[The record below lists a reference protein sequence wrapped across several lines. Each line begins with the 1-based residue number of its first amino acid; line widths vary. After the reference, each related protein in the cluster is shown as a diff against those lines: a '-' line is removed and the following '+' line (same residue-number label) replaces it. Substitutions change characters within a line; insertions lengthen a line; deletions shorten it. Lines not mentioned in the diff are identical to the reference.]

1 MLKRK
6 HDKIINIMQLRFF
19 CQVAL
24 RGSVSRAADDLFRTQ
39 SAITRA
45 IRDLEAALNVT
56 LFERHYSG
64 MVPTEYG
71 KCILPRARRA
81 IDDLQAIPAL
91 LQKHHT
97 RSSGPLADAGWL
109 FNTRRLAI
117 FIQLYH
123 VNHTQTVA
131 QQLGITQPAVSA
143 ALKVLEKG
151 ADSALFRRTPEGV
164 RPTPAAELLYPP
176 VSRALNELENIWSDL
191 AARRGVLEGTVRIGA
206 LPLSR
211 TRLLPSAIAAFL
223 AQHPGITLM
232 TNESPYESLVADMRA
247 GNIDFIIGALRQDE
261 DLPDLCSEA
270 LFEEDMLILLRN
282 NHPLL
287 RHPDPRSQLA
297 TAQWVLPRANAPARN
312 LLDKALSPWAAA
324 APADGRDRGCGDG
337 ARITAG
343 LRHAGGGLRQQM
355 RFETDNGLLSV
366 LAGSPARY
374 HPAYRADVSRR
385 QPALPGDAGAVAFYL
400 SAGSGRGRLTFTRH
414 RIGYLLVARLLKRL
428 QRLPAHRGVNMQ
440 VGYAD
445 HRAHFLQQEEAG
457 AILN

>member
-1 MLKRK
+1 
-6 HDKIINIMQLRFF
+6 
-19 CQVAL
+19 
-24 RGSVSRAADDLFRTQ
+24 
-39 SAITRA
+39 
-45 IRDLEAALNVT
+45 
-56 LFERHYSG
+56 
-64 MVPTEYG
+64 
-71 KCILPRARRA
+71 
-81 IDDLQAIPAL
+81 
-91 LQKHHT
+91 
-97 RSSGPLADAGWL
+97 
-109 FNTRRLAI
+109 
-117 FIQLYH
+117 
-123 VNHTQTVA
+123 
-131 QQLGITQPAVSA
+131 QPAVSA

-312 LLDKALSPWAAA
+312 LLDKAFVTLGLPLPQPTVETGDAAMVRGLLQGSDMLA
-324 APADGRDRGCGDG
+324 AVSAS
-337 ARITAG
+337 
-343 LRHAGGGLRQQM
+343 QM

-366 LAGSPARY
+366 LPVPLPDTTRRIGLTFRAGSLPSPAT
-374 HPAYRADVSRR
+374 
-385 QPALPGDAGAVAFYL
+385 QALLRFIYQQVQDGAV
-400 SAGSGRGRLTFTRH
+400 
-414 RIGYLLVARLLKRL
+414 
-428 QRLPAHRGVNMQ
+428 
-440 VGYAD
+440 
-445 HRAHFLQQEEAG
+445 
-457 AILN
+457 

>member
-1 MLKRK
+1 MASASCRAPGGRLTTCRP
-6 HDKIINIMQLRFF
+6 
-19 CQVAL
+19 
-24 RGSVSRAADDLFRTQ
+24 SRRCC
-39 SAITRA
+39 S
-45 IRDLEAALNVT
+45 
-56 LFERHYSG
+56 
-64 MVPTEYG
+64 
-71 KCILPRARRA
+71 
-81 IDDLQAIPAL
+81 
-91 LQKHHT
+91 KHHT

-143 ALKVLEKG
+143 ALKVLEKERIRRYFAGRQRG
-151 ADSALFRRTPEGV
+151 ASHACRGATLS
-164 RPTPAAELLYPP
+164 P

-261 DLPDLCSEA
+261 DLSRTSVA
-270 LFEEDMLILLRN
+270 KRYSKRDMLILLRN

-312 LLDKALSPWAAA
+312 LLDKAFVTLGLPLPQPTVETGDAAMVRGLLQGSDMLA
-324 APADGRDRGCGDG
+324 AVSAS
-337 ARITAG
+337 
-343 LRHAGGGLRQQM
+343 QM

-366 LAGSPARY
+366 LPSSPARY
-374 HPAYRADVSRR
+374 HPAYRADVRAGSLPS
-385 QPALPGDAGAVAFYL
+385 PATQALLRFIYQQVQDGAV
-400 SAGSGRGRLTFTRH
+400 
-414 RIGYLLVARLLKRL
+414 
-428 QRLPAHRGVNMQ
+428 
-440 VGYAD
+440 
-445 HRAHFLQQEEAG
+445 
-457 AILN
+457 

>member
-176 VSRALNELENIWSDL
+176 MSRALNELENIWSDL

-297 TAQWVLPRANAPARN
+297 TAQWVLPLPQPTVETGDAAMVRG
-312 LLDKALSPWAAA
+312 LLQGSDMLAAVSA
-324 APADGRDRGCGDG
+324 S
-337 ARITAG
+337 
-343 LRHAGGGLRQQM
+343 QM

-366 LAGSPARY
+366 LPVPLPDTTRRIGLTFRAGSLPSPAT
-374 HPAYRADVSRR
+374 
-385 QPALPGDAGAVAFYL
+385 QALLRFIYQQVQDGAV
-400 SAGSGRGRLTFTRH
+400 
-414 RIGYLLVARLLKRL
+414 
-428 QRLPAHRGVNMQ
+428 
-440 VGYAD
+440 
-445 HRAHFLQQEEAG
+445 
-457 AILN
+457 

>member
-1 MLKRK
+1 M
-6 HDKIINIMQLRFF
+6 
-19 CQVAL
+19 
-24 RGSVSRAADDLFRTQ
+24 
-39 SAITRA
+39 
-45 IRDLEAALNVT
+45 NVT

-312 LLDKALSPWAAA
+312 LLDKAFVTLGLPLPQPTVETGDAAMVRGLLQGSDMLA
-324 APADGRDRGCGDG
+324 AVSAS
-337 ARITAG
+337 
-343 LRHAGGGLRQQM
+343 QM

-366 LAGSPARY
+366 LPVPLPDTTRRIGLTFRAGSLPSPAT
-374 HPAYRADVSRR
+374 
-385 QPALPGDAGAVAFYL
+385 QALLRFIYQQVQDGAV
-400 SAGSGRGRLTFTRH
+400 
-414 RIGYLLVARLLKRL
+414 
-428 QRLPAHRGVNMQ
+428 
-440 VGYAD
+440 
-445 HRAHFLQQEEAG
+445 
-457 AILN
+457 

>member
-143 ALKVLEKG
+143 ALKVLEKERIRRYFAGRQRG
-151 ADSALFRRTPEGV
+151 ASHACRGATLS
-164 RPTPAAELLYPP
+164 P

-312 LLDKALSPWAAA
+312 LLDKAFVTLGLPLPQPTVETGDAAMVRGLLQGSDMLA
-324 APADGRDRGCGDG
+324 AVSAS
-337 ARITAG
+337 
-343 LRHAGGGLRQQM
+343 QM

-366 LAGSPARY
+366 LPVPLPDTTRRIGLTFRAGSLPSPAT
-374 HPAYRADVSRR
+374 
-385 QPALPGDAGAVAFYL
+385 QALLRFIYQQVQDGAV
-400 SAGSGRGRLTFTRH
+400 
-414 RIGYLLVARLLKRL
+414 
-428 QRLPAHRGVNMQ
+428 
-440 VGYAD
+440 
-445 HRAHFLQQEEAG
+445 
-457 AILN
+457 

>member
-1 MLKRK
+1 
-6 HDKIINIMQLRFF
+6 
-19 CQVAL
+19 
-24 RGSVSRAADDLFRTQ
+24 
-39 SAITRA
+39 
-45 IRDLEAALNVT
+45 
-56 LFERHYSG
+56 

-97 RSSGPLADAGWL
+97 RTSGPLADAGWL

-143 ALKVLEKG
+143 ALKVTEKG

-297 TAQWVLPRANAPARN
+297 TAQWCCRAPTRRRAICWIRRLSPRCRCPSRRWRPGMRRWCEDCCRTPTCWRRFPPARCV
-312 LLDKALSPWAAA
+312 LKLTMGCSACCRSPC
-324 APADGRDRGCGDG
+324 PIPPG
-337 ARITAG
+337 
-343 LRHAGGGLRQQM
+343 
-355 RFETDNGLLSV
+355 
-366 LAGSPARY
+366 
-374 HPAYRADVSRR
+374 VS
-385 QPALPGDAGAVAFYL
+385 G
-400 SAGSGRGRLTFTRH
+400 
-414 RIGYLLVARLLKRL
+414 
-428 QRLPAHRGVNMQ
+428 
-440 VGYAD
+440 
-445 HRAHFLQQEEAG
+445 
-457 AILN
+457 

>member
-297 TAQWVLPRANAPARN
+297 TAQF
-312 LLDKALSPWAAA
+312 
-324 APADGRDRGCGDG
+324 
-337 ARITAG
+337 AG
-343 LRHAGGGLRQQM
+343 
-355 RFETDNGLLSV
+355 
-366 LAGSPARY
+366 
-374 HPAYRADVSRR
+374 
-385 QPALPGDAGAVAFYL
+385 
-400 SAGSGRGRLTFTRH
+400 
-414 RIGYLLVARLLKRL
+414 
-428 QRLPAHRGVNMQ
+428 
-440 VGYAD
+440 
-445 HRAHFLQQEEAG
+445 
-457 AILN
+457 

>member
-287 RHPDPRSQLA
+287 RHPE
-297 TAQWVLPRANAPARN
+297 RAASWRQRNGCCRAPTRRRAICWIRR
-312 LLDKALSPWAAA
+312 LSPWGCRCPSRRWRPGMRRWCEDYCR
-324 APADGRDRGCGDG
+324 APTCWRR
-337 ARITAG
+337 
-343 LRHAGGGLRQQM
+343 
-355 RFETDNGLLSV
+355 SP
-366 LAGSPARY
+366 PARCVLKLTMGCSACCRF
-374 HPAYRADVSRR
+374 PCPIPPGVS
-385 QPALPGDAGAVAFYL
+385 G
-400 SAGSGRGRLTFTRH
+400 
-414 RIGYLLVARLLKRL
+414 
-428 QRLPAHRGVNMQ
+428 
-440 VGYAD
+440 
-445 HRAHFLQQEEAG
+445 
-457 AILN
+457 

>member
-1 MLKRK
+1 
-6 HDKIINIMQLRFF
+6 
-19 CQVAL
+19 
-24 RGSVSRAADDLFRTQ
+24 
-39 SAITRA
+39 
-45 IRDLEAALNVT
+45 
-56 LFERHYSG
+56 

-143 ALKVLEKG
+143 ALKVWKRSGFG
-151 ADSALFRRTPEGV
+151 AISPDARGV

-247 GNIDFIIGALRQDE
+247 GNIDFIIGALR
-261 DLPDLCSEA
+261 
-270 LFEEDMLILLRN
+270 R
-282 NHPLL
+282 
-287 RHPDPRSQLA
+287 
-297 TAQWVLPRANAPARN
+297 
-312 LLDKALSPWAAA
+312 
-324 APADGRDRGCGDG
+324 
-337 ARITAG
+337 
-343 LRHAGGGLRQQM
+343 
-355 RFETDNGLLSV
+355 
-366 LAGSPARY
+366 
-374 HPAYRADVSRR
+374 
-385 QPALPGDAGAVAFYL
+385 
-400 SAGSGRGRLTFTRH
+400 
-414 RIGYLLVARLLKRL
+414 
-428 QRLPAHRGVNMQ
+428 
-440 VGYAD
+440 
-445 HRAHFLQQEEAG
+445 
-457 AILN
+457 

>member
-1 MLKRK
+1 MLKKK

-143 ALKVLEKG
+143 ALKVLEKERIRRYFAGRQKGCAPRLPRSYSIPRSAERSTSWKISG
-151 ADSALFRRTPEGV
+151 AIS
-164 RPTPAAELLYPP
+164 PP
-176 VSRALNELENIWSDL
+176 VAECWRAPCAL
-191 AARRGVLEGTVRIGA
+191 APCR
-206 LPLSR
+206 
-211 TRLLPSAIAAFL
+211 
-223 AQHPGITLM
+223 
-232 TNESPYESLVADMRA
+232 
-247 GNIDFIIGALRQDE
+247 
-261 DLPDLCSEA
+261 
-270 LFEEDMLILLRN
+270 
-282 NHPLL
+282 
-287 RHPDPRSQLA
+287 
-297 TAQWVLPRANAPARN
+297 
-312 LLDKALSPWAAA
+312 
-324 APADGRDRGCGDG
+324 
-337 ARITAG
+337 
-343 LRHAGGGLRQQM
+343 
-355 RFETDNGLLSV
+355 
-366 LAGSPARY
+366 
-374 HPAYRADVSRR
+374 
-385 QPALPGDAGAVAFYL
+385 
-400 SAGSGRGRLTFTRH
+400 
-414 RIGYLLVARLLKRL
+414 
-428 QRLPAHRGVNMQ
+428 
-440 VGYAD
+440 
-445 HRAHFLQQEEAG
+445 
-457 AILN
+457 

>member
-143 ALKVLEKG
+143 ALKVPEKERI
-151 ADSALFRRTPEGV
+151 RRYFAGRQRV
-164 RPTPAAELLYPP
+164 RPTPAAELLYP
-176 VSRALNELENIWSDL
+176 R
-191 AARRGVLEGTVRIGA
+191 
-206 LPLSR
+206 
-211 TRLLPSAIAAFL
+211 
-223 AQHPGITLM
+223 
-232 TNESPYESLVADMRA
+232 
-247 GNIDFIIGALRQDE
+247 
-261 DLPDLCSEA
+261 
-270 LFEEDMLILLRN
+270 
-282 NHPLL
+282 
-287 RHPDPRSQLA
+287 
-297 TAQWVLPRANAPARN
+297 
-312 LLDKALSPWAAA
+312 
-324 APADGRDRGCGDG
+324 
-337 ARITAG
+337 
-343 LRHAGGGLRQQM
+343 
-355 RFETDNGLLSV
+355 
-366 LAGSPARY
+366 
-374 HPAYRADVSRR
+374 
-385 QPALPGDAGAVAFYL
+385 
-400 SAGSGRGRLTFTRH
+400 
-414 RIGYLLVARLLKRL
+414 
-428 QRLPAHRGVNMQ
+428 
-440 VGYAD
+440 
-445 HRAHFLQQEEAG
+445 
-457 AILN
+457 

>member
-1 MLKRK
+1 MLKKK

-176 VSRALNELENIWSDL
+176 VSRALNELENIWSDI

-297 TAQWVLPRANAPARN
+297 TAQWGLPLPQPTVETGDAAMVRG
-312 LLDKALSPWAAA
+312 LLQDSDMLAAVSA
-324 APADGRDRGCGDG
+324 S
-337 ARITAG
+337 
-343 LRHAGGGLRQQM
+343 QM

-366 LAGSPARY
+366 LPVPLPDTTRRIGLTFRAGSLPSPAT
-374 HPAYRADVSRR
+374 
-385 QPALPGDAGAVAFYL
+385 QALLRFIY
-400 SAGSGRGRLTFTRH
+400 
-414 RIGYLLVARLLKRL
+414 
-428 QRLPAHRGVNMQ
+428 QQ
-440 VGYAD
+440 VQDGTV
-445 HRAHFLQQEEAG
+445 
-457 AILN
+457 

>member
-143 ALKVLEKG
+143 ALKVPKKERIRRYFAGRQRGCVPRLPRSYSIPGEQSAQRAGKHLERSRCPSRG
-151 ADSALFRRTPEGV
+151 AGGHRAHWR
-164 RPTPAAELLYPP
+164 PAAEPDP
-176 VSRALNELENIWSDL
+176 A
-191 AARRGVLEGTVRIGA
+191 T
-206 LPLSR
+206 
-211 TRLLPSAIAAFL
+211 
-223 AQHPGITLM
+223 
-232 TNESPYESLVADMRA
+232 
-247 GNIDFIIGALRQDE
+247 ALRHRR
-261 DLPDLCSEA
+261 LSGPA
-270 LFEEDMLILLRN
+270 PGH
-282 NHPLL
+282 HP
-287 RHPDPRSQLA
+287 HDQ
-297 TAQWVLPRANAPARN
+297 
-312 LLDKALSPWAAA
+312 
-324 APADGRDRGCGDG
+324 
-337 ARITAG
+337 
-343 LRHAGGGLRQQM
+343 
-355 RFETDNGLLSV
+355 
-366 LAGSPARY
+366 
-374 HPAYRADVSRR
+374 
-385 QPALPGDAGAVAFYL
+385 
-400 SAGSGRGRLTFTRH
+400 
-414 RIGYLLVARLLKRL
+414 
-428 QRLPAHRGVNMQ
+428 
-440 VGYAD
+440 
-445 HRAHFLQQEEAG
+445 
-457 AILN
+457 